1 MDVRPG
7 WSRAVAAASFASAT
21 AVEAAHAEEPELLG
35 PSSDPGGS
43 SDPEGSSGGIA
54 SLLRCV
60 DESTLRCFEEGTLR
74 CVDEDA

>member
-35 PSSDPGGS
+35 PSSDP
-43 SDPEGSSGGIA
+43 EGSSGDIA